1 MPRRHDAKRFD
12 IKHLRATAERC
23 KNWGRWGSDDEAGT
37 LNFVSPQD
45 LVDAGRLIRKGK
57 AFSLGL
63 NFDRSGPQR
72 GLWGNR
78 FNPIHTMLATGT
90 DAVSGNQDAGKLRYA
105 DDMVSLPL
113 QCGTQWDALGH
124 IFYDD
129 KMWNGYD
136 ARLVDSNG
144 AKKNSIDKVKDRM
157 AGRGVLLD
165 VARHVG
171 VDFLA
176 DGMAITDEDLDATAR
191 AQGVEIRRGDFVI
204 VRTGQMEERLAKG
217 EWGGYAGGDAPGLA
231 FETCEWIF
239 RKEIAAICTDTW
251 GCEVRPNE
259 TDDASQPWHWVV
271 IPMIGITMGE
281 IFYLKDLAADCAA
294 DRVYEFF
301 FCGPPL
307 PITGAVGS
315 PINPM
320 AIK

>member
-12 IKHLRATAERC
+12 LKHLRATAERC
-23 KNWGRWGSDDEAGT
+23 KNWGRWGPDDEAGT
-37 LNFVSPQD
+37 LNFISAQD
-45 LVDAGRLIRKGK
+45 VVNAGRLIRRGK
-57 AFSLGL
+57 VFSLGL

-90 DAVSGNQDAGKLRYA
+90 DAVSGNQDKGGLRYA

-129 KMWNGYD
+129 RMWNGYD

-144 AKKNSIDKVKDRM
+144 AQKNSIDKVKDRM

-165 VARHVG
+165 VARHLG
-171 VDFLA
+171 MDFLE
-176 DGMAITDEDLDATAR
+176 DGIAITNGDLDAAAR

-204 VRTGQMEERLAKG
+204 VRTGQMEERLARG

-231 FETCEWIF
+231 FAACGRSY

-307 PITGAVGS
+307 PVTGAVGS
-315 PINPM
+315 PLNPM

>member
-1 MPRRHDAKRFD
+1 MPRRHDAVRFD
-12 IKHLRATAERC
+12 LEHLRKTAERC
-23 KNWGRWGSDDEAGT
+23 KNWGRWGADDEIGT
-37 LNFVSPQD
+37 LNFISPAD
-45 LVDAGRLIRKGK
+45 VAAAAALVRRGRV
-57 AFSLGL
+57 FSLAL
-63 NFDRSGPQR
+63 PFDRNGPQR

-90 DAVSGNQDAGKLRYA
+90 DAVAGTQEAGGLRYA

-124 IFYDD
+124 IFYGDR
-129 KMWNGYD
+129 MWNGYD
-136 ARLVDSNG
+136 ARLVDSSG
-144 AKKNSIDKVKDRM
+144 AKKNGIEKTRDRM
-157 AGRGVLLD
+157 VGRGVLLD
-165 VARHVG
+165 VARHCSVST
-171 VDFLA
+171 LE
-176 DGMAITDEDLDATAR
+176 DGMAITCHDLDDTAA

-204 VRTGQMEERLAKG
+204 VRTGQMEARLAAG
-217 EWGGYAGGDAPGLA
+217 DWGGYAGGDAPGLA
-231 FETCEWIF
+231 FETAEWIH

-259 TDDASQPWHWVV
+259 TDEASQPWHWVV

-281 IFYLKDLAADCAA
+281 IFYVKDLAADCAE
-294 DRVYEFF
+294 DGVYEFF

>member
-1 MPRRHDAKRFD
+1 MPRRYDAKKFD
-12 IKHLRATAERC
+12 MKHLRATAERC
-23 KNWGRWGSDDEAGT
+23 KNWGRWGADDEAGT

-45 LVDAGRLIRKGK
+45 LVKAGQLVRKGK

-63 NFDRSGPQR
+63 NFDRHGPQR

-90 DAVSGNQDAGKLRYA
+90 DAVAGNQDAGKLRYA

-157 AGRGVLLD
+157 VGRGVLLD
-165 VARHVG
+165 VARHLG
-171 VDFLA
+171 LPFIE
-176 DGMAITDEDLDATAR
+176 DGMAITNEDLDATAR
-191 AQGVEIRRGDFVI
+191 AQQVEIRRGDFVI
-204 VRTGQMEERLAKG
+204 VRTGQMEDRLAKG

-231 FETCEWIF
+231 FETSEWIF

-281 IFYLKDLAADCAA
+281 IFYLKDLAEDCAA
-294 DRVYEFF
+294 DRVYEFL

-315 PINPM
+315 PLNPM